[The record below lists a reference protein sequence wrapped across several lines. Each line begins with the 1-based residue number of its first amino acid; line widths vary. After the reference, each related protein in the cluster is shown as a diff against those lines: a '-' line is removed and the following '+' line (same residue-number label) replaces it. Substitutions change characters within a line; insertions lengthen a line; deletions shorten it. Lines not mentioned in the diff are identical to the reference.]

1 MGASTILSDK
11 RVRWAGATIA
21 VLVAAALLILSA
33 FPWGML
39 KGTIENRLS
48 RRFGRTV
55 TIGRIERVDGFG
67 FHPILRI
74 TDIRIPQAGWA
85 GTGDLAR
92 VDDARI
98 GFLALPLLRGRFKV
112 RELEIERAT
121 LNLVRAKDG
130 RVNWGES
137 SDRKGPGGRP
147 LDMLTIRSALVTY
160 RDAKQD
166 RFFRVTLSSD
176 TERGL
181 RIAGKGTI
189 REAPVDIEASG
200 PAIAGGGDGR
210 WPFTAKIDGAALAM
224 TAKGTM
230 AHPLDTDSM
239 TLDVTA
245 RAADL
250 KLIDAVIEAGLF
262 RTQPVG
268 LTAHVVREGDTWTI
282 PRLEGTIG
290 RSRFAGKLKVEKA
303 DGRTKLTGDFDASVL
318 DFDDLSSDEGI
329 AQGEAKERAIG
340 PRLVPDTRINLA
352 KIGRTDGRMTFR
364 VRRIVQRQ
372 GDSSMT
378 AMQGTA
384 VLDHQTLTLSPLRIA
399 MRQGAITGRAI
410 VDQGAQR
417 EPKLTID
424 MRLTGSSI
432 GALGGGGG
440 SVTGRVDARAVLTGR
455 GSTIR
460 EAIGRSDGRIGLAAR
475 DGQLPAKIAG
485 ALGFDAGRAL
495 TAGDTD
501 RAGLRCVILGLPM
514 RGGRGTVS
522 PLILDTTQSQSRGT
536 GTITFPDERL
546 AITLTGAPKHN
557 SILRLPGSATMAGTI
572 RLPDVIVPKQ
582 VKSVGNF
589 FKAIGRAITGKQ
601 GPTATDA
608 DCGALS
614 AQVLR

>member
-11 RVRWAGATIA
+11 RVRWGGAVIAGLIVAT
-21 VLVAAALLILSA
+21 LLILA
-33 FPWGML
+33 VFPWGML
-39 KGTIENRLS
+39 KGTIEDRLS

-55 TIGRIERVDGFG
+55 TISKIERIDGFG
-67 FHPILRI
+67 FHPILRV
-74 TDIRIPQAGWA
+74 TDIRIPQARWA
-85 GTGDLAR
+85 GAGDLAR
-92 VDDARI
+92 IDDARI

-112 RELEIERAT
+112 RELEIARAT
-121 LNLVRAKDG
+121 LSLVRAKDG

-147 LDMLTIRSALVTY
+147 LDMLTIRSATVTY

-166 RFFRVTLSSD
+166 RVLRVMLSSD
-176 TERGL
+176 AQKGL

-189 REAPVDIEASG
+189 RGAPVDIKASG
-200 PAIAGGGDGR
+200 PAIAGGSDGR
-210 WPFTAKIDGAALAM
+210 WPFTAKIDGPALAM

-230 AHPLDTDSM
+230 AQPLDTSSM

-268 LTAHVVREGDTWTI
+268 LTAHVEREGETWTI
-282 PRLEGTIG
+282 PRIEGTIG
-290 RSRFAGKLKVEKA
+290 RSHFAGNLKVGKA
-303 DGRTKLTGDFDASVL
+303 DGRTKLAGDFDASVL

-329 AQGEAKERAIG
+329 AEGEAKERAIG

-352 KIGRTDGRMTFR
+352 KIGKTDGRITFR
-364 VRRIVQRQ
+364 IRHILSRG

-384 VLDHQTLTLSPLRIA
+384 VLDHQKLTIDPLRIA
-399 MRQGAITGRAI
+399 MRQGAITGRAV
-410 VDQGAQR
+410 VDQGGQR
-417 EPKLTID
+417 EPKLSLD

-475 DGQLPAKIAG
+475 DGQLPAKIAS

-495 TAGDTD
+495 TAGDDD

-546 AITLTGAPKHN
+546 AITLTGAPKRN
-557 SILRLPGSATMAGTI
+557 SILRLPGHATMAGTI
-572 RLPDVIVPKQ
+572 RLPDVIVPKE
-582 VKSVGNF
+582 VKSIGNV

-608 DCGALS
+608 DCTGLS

>member
-1 MGASTILSDK
+1 MRTAAILSDK
-11 RVRWAGATIA
+11 RVRWSAAIVAGII
-21 VLVAAALLILSA
+21 AALLMLLAA

-39 KGTIENRLS
+39 KGMIEDRLS

-55 TIGRIERVDGFG
+55 TIGRVERIDGFG
-67 FHPILRI
+67 FHPMLRV
-74 TDIRIPQAGWA
+74 TDIRIPQARWA
-85 GTGDLAR
+85 GEGDLAR
-92 VDDARI
+92 IADARI

-112 RELEIERAT
+112 RELSVERAT
-121 LNLVRAKDG
+121 LTLVRAKDG

-147 LDMLTIRSALVTY
+147 LDSLVIRGTTVLY
-160 RDAKQD
+160 RDAKQG
-166 RFFRVTLSSD
+166 RSFRVMLASD
-176 TERGL
+176 TKQGF
-181 RIAGKGTI
+181 RIAGSGDV
-189 REAPVDIEASG
+189 RGAPVIIEATG
-200 PAIAGGGDGR
+200 PAIAGGADGR

-245 RAADL
+245 RASDL
-250 KLIDAVIEAGLF
+250 KLIDAIIEAGLF

-268 LTAHVVREGDTWTI
+268 LSAHVERDGETWTI
-282 PRLEGTIG
+282 PRLEGTVG
-290 RSRFAGKLKVEKA
+290 RSRFAGKLKVEKV
-303 DGRTKLTGDFDASVL
+303 DGRTKLAGDFDAGVL

-352 KIGRTDGRMTFR
+352 KIGRTDGRFTFR
-364 VRRIVQRQ
+364 VRRVVQRQ
-372 GDSSMT
+372 GESPIT
-378 AMQGTA
+378 AMQGTL
-384 VLDHQTLTLSPLRIA
+384 VLDHQRLTIDPLGIA
-399 MRQGAITGRAI
+399 MRQGAITGRAV
-410 VDQGAQR
+410 VDQDGR
-417 EPKLTID
+417 KEPKLALD
-424 MRLTGSSI
+424 LRLSGSSI
-432 GALGGGGG
+432 GALAGGGG

-460 EAIGRSDGRIGLAAR
+460 EAIGRADGRIGLAAR
-475 DGQLPAKIAG
+475 DGQLPARIAS

-495 TAGDTD
+495 TAGDDD

-514 RGGRGTVS
+514 RSGRGTVS

-536 GTITFPDERL
+536 GTISFPDERL

-572 RLPDVIVPKQ
+572 RLPDIIVPKQ

-608 DCGALS
+608 DCGALA